1 MRLVIQS
8 DHGGGDDPQ
17 GGGGGSLIPPSPHRP
32 QFYARQANK
41 AEAIPFVGYGFA
53 YSCVE
58 AAEDVGG
65 GAEAGEFP

>member
-1 MRLVIQS
+1 MTPR
-8 DHGGGDDPQ
+8 GGDDPQ
-17 GGGGGSLIPPSPHRP
+17 GGGGGSLIPPSSNRP
-32 QFYARQANK
+32 QFYACQANK
-41 AEAIPFVGYGFA
+41 AETFSFVGDGFA